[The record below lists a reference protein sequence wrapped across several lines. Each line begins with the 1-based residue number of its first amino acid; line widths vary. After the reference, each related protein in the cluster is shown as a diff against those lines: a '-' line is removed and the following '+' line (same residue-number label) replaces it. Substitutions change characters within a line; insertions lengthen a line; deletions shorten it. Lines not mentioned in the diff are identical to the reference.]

1 MFLLTY
7 LIDQLAM
14 TNDEIIQAYIEEL
27 RRLFGDQFANT
38 TVLFYG
44 RGGWFYLSYPDRLKS
59 GLYERNP
66 YMAQPV
72 RKKDILKQLE
82 ELRARKK

>member
-1 MFLLTY
+1 MFLLPY
-7 LIDQLAM
+7 MICRPEM
-14 TNDEIIQAYIEEL
+14 TNDEIVQAYIEEL
-27 RRLFGDQFANT
+27 RRLYGDQFANT

-44 RGGWFYLSYPDRLKS
+44 RSGWFYLSYPDKLKS

-72 RKKDILKQLE
+72 RKKDILKQLD